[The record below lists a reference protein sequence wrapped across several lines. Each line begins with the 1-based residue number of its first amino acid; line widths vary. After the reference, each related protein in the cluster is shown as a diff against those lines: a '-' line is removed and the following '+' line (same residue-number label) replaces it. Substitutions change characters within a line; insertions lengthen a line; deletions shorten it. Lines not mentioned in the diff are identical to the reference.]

1 MIDKNY
7 HVIQK
12 QRVNN
17 IIQNKNNRMM
27 FQKNEN
33 MKKTHMKKNSFVF
46 INENKNIIADIYK

>member
-17 IIQNKNNRMM
+17 IIQNKNKRMM
-27 FQKNEN
+27 FRINEN
-33 MKKTHMKKNSFVF
+33 MKKTHMKKYSFVF
-46 INENKNIIADIYK
+46 INDNKNIIADIYE